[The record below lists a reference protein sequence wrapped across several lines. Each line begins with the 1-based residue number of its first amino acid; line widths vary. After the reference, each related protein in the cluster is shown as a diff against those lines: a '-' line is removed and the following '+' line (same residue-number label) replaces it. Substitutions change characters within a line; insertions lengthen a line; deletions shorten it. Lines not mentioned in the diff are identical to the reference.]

1 MLRSLQLSSCINE
14 YSQTSNGRTVFT
26 NCFHTQPVTTVR
38 LHENSNLIVSGSDDT
53 NVQVWDLARLLYFS
67 APADQNIRDPLRA
80 FTQHRTPIADVIFN
94 RGQSFSVVAISA
106 SKDGIC
112 HIWDP
117 TTLELSRTIL
127 LNTVPRCLVLDP
139 ADRVLY
145 IGSGDGSIASIDFIK
160 TFIPLSNGKT
170 NQAMGPTVQEQS
182 FPFAQLENAGAVHC
196 LTISFDSTVLLSGH
210 EDGKIHAWDAGKGKY
225 KQLIVD
231 LSQPVTNLL
240 MLHPE
245 GLNRTPT
252 SNITVPTIIKPK
264 PAETYSSATPNNIGT
279 SGLPSSY
286 TIHVQLT
293 GAREPSMP
301 SAEYETRLRNPGFF
315 TPGPFPRS
323 LIDEGLAEF
332 AHDTTQTPDD
342 PPSKPA
348 APPPAEPISPVDI
361 ATEVSAQ
368 GRIRWLS
375 RELAS
380 RSSELEIA
388 NKALARYDARWKAK
402 RVEYLEREE
411 AIRRQLLTA
420 EVDVTVP
427 SSERD
432 ALVAKVEREVE
443 ELKSEIF
450 GDE

>member
-1 MLRSLQLSSCINE
+1 MLRSLQLSCRINDCL
-14 YSQTSNGRTVFT
+14 QTSNGRTVIT
-26 NCFHTQPVTTVR
+26 NCLHTQPVTTVR
-38 LHENSNLIVSGSDDT
+38 LHEHSNLIVSGSDDT
-53 NVQVWDLARLLYFS
+53 NVQIWDLARLLYFS
-67 APADQNIRDPLRA
+67 APADQNIRDSLRA
-80 FTQHRTPIADVIFN
+80 FTQHRTAIADVCFN
-94 RGQSFSVVAISA
+94 RGQLFSVVAISA

-145 IGSGDGSIASIDFIK
+145 IGSEDGSISSVDFLR
-160 TFIPLSNGKT
+160 TFIPLSRGKT
-170 NQAMGPTVQEQS
+170 NQAIGSTVQEQTS
-182 FPFAQLENAGAVHC
+182 SFAQLENASAVHC

-210 EDGKIHAWDAGKGKY
+210 EDGKVHAWDAGKGKY

-245 GLNRTPT
+245 GLDRIP
-252 SNITVPTIIKPK
+252 SSCITVPTVIKPK
-264 PAETYSSATPNNIGT
+264 PAETFSSGTHNAAGT
-279 SGLPSSY
+279 SGIPSSY

-332 AHDTTQTPDD
+332 SKDTIQAPEL
-342 PPSKPA
+342 PSKPVA
-348 APPPAEPISPVDI
+348 SAPTEVISPIDVED
-361 ATEVSAQ
+361 EVSAQ

-380 RSSELEIA
+380 KSSELEIT
-388 NKALARYDARWKAK
+388 NQALARYDARWKVK
-402 RVEYLEREE
+402 RAEYLEREE
-411 AIRRQLLTA
+411 AIRRQLLTGD
-420 EVDVTVP
+420 VDVTVQ
-427 SSERD
+427 SKDRD

-443 ELKSEIF
+443 DLKSEIF
-450 GDE
+450 GEE